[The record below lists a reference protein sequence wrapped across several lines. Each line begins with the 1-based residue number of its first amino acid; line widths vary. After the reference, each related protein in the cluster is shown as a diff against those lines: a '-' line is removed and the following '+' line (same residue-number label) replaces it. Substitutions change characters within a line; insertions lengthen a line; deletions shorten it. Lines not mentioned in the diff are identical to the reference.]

1 MMIECLEKSSMEGIG
16 RCSDMIWISFGKKI
30 FTVNH
35 RNEEVQKS
43 EYEFH
48 IQCPFR
54 IIRDNNILLSNYDIY
69 EVQQKASN
77 EEWDV
82 YGNNKYD
89 KTVNEMLLPILPLK
103 VIKVNSSKIGDIE
116 ILLEKNIVINIFVNS
131 SDFVEEWRF
140 INNNT
145 GEHYVF
151 REE

>member
-1 MMIECLEKSSMEGIG
+1 MIIECLENTSMEGIG
-16 RCSDMIWISFGKKI
+16 RCSDMIWISFGRKI
-30 FTVNH
+30 VTVNH
-35 RNEEVQKS
+35 RNKKIQKS

-54 IIRDNNILLSNYDIY
+54 ITRDNNILLSNYDIY
-69 EVQQKASN
+69 ELQEETSN
-77 EEWDV
+77 EKWDV

-89 KTVNEMLLPILPLK
+89 KTVNEILLPILPLK
-103 VIKVNSSKIGDIE
+103 VIKVNYSKIGDIE
-116 ILLEKNIVINIFVNS
+116 ILLEKDIIIDIFVNS